1 MNELL
6 LSSLTPP
13 LNLIAGNYSNMAPS
27 PTARSGEV
35 IALFEGGIYVWGG
48 SYGALN
54 NTMERYDIASNTWS
68 SVAPANSAPTP
79 RHNPGHCFLDG
90 KLYIFGGSTGVNWG
104 PMTNEA
110 WSYDFATKIWTKLAN
125 YPVSLALVSAAA
137 VNGKIYL
144 FGGFTGTGASS
155 PFHEYDPVANTYRTI
170 THSQYARYGQ
180 RAVGYGGK
188 FYIFGGSIGS
198 STVLDTL
205 SYDPSNNTWATL
217 KQNSYGRPHAYL
229 SIIDHLVYVYAG
241 RQGNEAGPINKLM
254 RYNIQTGNWT
264 ELPAGGVP
272 NYMGACVA
280 TQNAI
285 YAVGGYDLPSG
296 QSSTN
301 LVKIT

>member
-6 LSSLTPP
+6 LPTLAPP
-13 LNLIAGNYSNMAPS
+13 LNLIVGNYSNMANM
-27 PTARSGEV
+27 PTGRNGEA
-35 IALFEGGIYVWGG
+35 IALFEGSIYVWGG

-54 NTMERYDIASNTWS
+54 NTMDRYDIATNTWS
-68 SVAPANSAPTP
+68 SVAPANSAPAP
-79 RHNPGHCFLDG
+79 RHNTGHCFFNG

-125 YPVSLALVSAAA
+125 YPVSLALVSAAV

-144 FGGFTGTGASS
+144 FGGYTGSAANS
-155 PFHEYDPVANTYRTI
+155 PFHEYDPATDTYRTI
-170 THSQYARYGQ
+170 THSQSARYAQ

-188 FYIFGGSIGS
+188 FYIFGGSTGPAA
-198 STVLDTL
+198 VLDTL
-205 SYDPSNNTWATL
+205 SYDPSNNTWVTL
-217 KQNSYGRPHAYL
+217 KQNPYGKPHSYV

-241 RQGNEAGPINKLM
+241 RQGNDPAPINKLM

-264 ELPAGGVP
+264 ELPAGGTP
-272 NYMGACVA
+272 NYLGACVA

-285 YAVGGYDLPSG
+285 YAVGGYDLASG
-296 QSSTN
+296 QSSAN